1 MTQIFISYS
10 RSERATAA
18 RLAER
23 LTEAGHSVWWD
34 VELVGGQQFEAE
46 IQAALRA
53 AKAVIVLWSK
63 ASVASDWVRAEAE
76 VARVARTAV
85 PVLIDDV
92 SVDGLPM
99 VFRALHTVDLRK
111 WNGDPAAAGF
121 QDILGAVAK
130 LGAVAGSPPSGSGG
144 SHYPQP
150 SAQRRRWLVPSAI
163 AAVLV
168 LALAGGL
175 TWWWLRPQASGCDP
189 QLQVAAPVVPLTLC
203 LVGGWTPT
211 GTTPFQY
218 NSTNGKVQFR
228 IVAQSEE
235 FTATALRDAIV
246 QNAGRIAGDPAKIV
260 VVKDGNVKIDGKPW
274 RFIEFTNSGTAAFV
288 DFYYS
293 NAGFG
298 AVQLLFVSSVAD
310 VAIRNGLA
318 TPILKSIDDTRG

>member
-23 LTEAGHSVWWD
+23 LAEAGHSVWWD

-76 VARVARTAV
+76 VARVARRAV

-92 SVDGLPM
+92 SVDDLPM

-121 QDILGAVAK
+121 RDILSAVAK
-130 LGAVAGSPPSGSGG
+130 LGAVAGEPRSATG

-150 SAQRRRWLVPSAI
+150 AAQRRRWPVYVAI
-163 AAVLV
+163 VAVV
-168 LALAGGL
+168 IVALAGSL
-175 TWWWLRPQASGCDP
+175 TWWLLRSQPNGCDGNR
-189 QLQVAAPVVPLTLC
+189 VAITEVPMTLC
-203 LVGGWTPT
+203 LTAGW
-211 GTTPFQY
+211 QA
-218 NSTNGKVQFR
+218 TNGGPYQYRASTGAVDMRVVPGTQELVASDFR
-228 IVAQSEE
+228 DTIVA
-235 FTATALRDAIV
+235 
-246 QNAGRIAGDPAKIV
+246 NAQRIAGDPDKIAIV
-260 VVKDGNVKIDGKPW
+260 RDGDLVLDNQPW
-274 RFIEFTNSGTAAFV
+274 RFIEFTNAGQAAFV
-288 DFYYS
+288 IYYFS
-293 NAGFG
+293 SPGFG
-298 AVQLLFVSSVAD
+298 NVQVMFVSSVAD
-310 VAIRNGLA
+310 VAIRNELA